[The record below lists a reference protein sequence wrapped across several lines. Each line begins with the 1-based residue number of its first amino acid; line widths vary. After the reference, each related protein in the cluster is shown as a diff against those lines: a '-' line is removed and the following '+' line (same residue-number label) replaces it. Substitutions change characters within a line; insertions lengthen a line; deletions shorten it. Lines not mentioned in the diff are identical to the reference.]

1 MQNMNYQRMSSSS
14 ENSDEDDCTR
24 PSSFMKYWEEIR
36 PSSTDEEE
44 EDSEPVALRRR
55 NWHPKTVLKIRALIS
70 INRMETMR
78 RVMKT
83 LKLQML

>member
-44 EDSEPVALRRR
+44 DSEPVALRRR

-70 INRMETMR
+70 MNRMETMR